1 MLNLQQPS
9 EDSFTDSRGDG
20 SSLTSTILRV
30 SSLKPAPHRLLCVE
44 GTAGPSFGSSASAPA
59 TNLNSEISSSV
70 GGSAVRPGVDVRS
83 GVDAEQRG
91 DAEAS
96 GGGCEAPLVNQAN
109 GVAPPAVHHSAPL
122 TALLTNGHRQR
133 ALQARLDDGA
143 SSGVLPPTIRHSSPP
158 VRRGDGTR
166 RGVVVSEGAAE
177 VMRRVK
183 ARMQQGQ
190 LQASQPLLVPPG
202 NTHSAL
208 EFGLTAIQR
217 ANVMARLASGGSS
230 SAASVAS
237 LHVHCAYAEFR
248 AASFSNPS
256 SGGGGSALS
265 RGGGSAPAGRGGS
278 ASAAAGSAPAAGMYP
293 LDGTSPR
300 RLSAA
305 LSALPPA
312 APGQP
317 AAAVSSRLRD
327 LRGSAAGTALD
338 RSPAGSWDGH
348 VTPRVASL
356 PPQRSSVR
364 SSDGNSDDNS
374 RRRKSV
380 SFLGDN
386 TPTPPAWPRSHG

>member
-1 MLNLQQPS
+1 M
-9 EDSFTDSRGDG
+9 D
-20 SSLTSTILRV
+20 
-30 SSLKPAPHRLLCVE
+30 A
-44 GTAGPSFGSSASAPA
+44 A
-59 TNLNSEISSSV
+59 
-70 GGSAVRPGVDVRS
+70 RS
-83 GVDAEQRG
+83 DA
-91 DAEAS
+91 AEAS
-96 GGGCEAPLVNQAN
+96 GADSKTPLVHQAN
-109 GVAPPAVHHSAPL
+109 GVVLPTVHHSAPL
-122 TALLTNGHRQR
+122 TAFLTNRQHQR
-133 ALQARLDDGA
+133 ALQGQRDEGTG
-143 SSGVLPPTIRHSSPP
+143 SGVVAPATIRHSSPP
-158 VRRGDGTR
+158 RRG
-166 RGVVVSEGAAE
+166 VVSEGAAE

-183 ARMQQGQ
+183 MRMQQGQ
-190 LQASQPLLVPPG
+190 LQASQSMLVPPG

-208 EFGLTAIQR
+208 EFGLTSIQR
-217 ANVMARLASGGSS
+217 ANIMARLASGGS

-237 LHVHCAYAEFR
+237 LHVQCAYAEFR

-256 SGGGGSALS
+256 PGRGGSALS